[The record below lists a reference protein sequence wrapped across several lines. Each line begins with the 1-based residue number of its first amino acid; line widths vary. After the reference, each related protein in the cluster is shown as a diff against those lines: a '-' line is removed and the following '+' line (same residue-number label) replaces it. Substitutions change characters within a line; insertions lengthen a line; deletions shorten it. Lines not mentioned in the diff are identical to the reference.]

1 MGLRLTVYK
10 ALLRGALQAVKH
22 KTMRK
27 IKRFKITSR
36 QREILNRL
44 LRELPLLRRAGF
56 QSQPEVSA
64 FILDIFKQIDP
75 GVVYEFNQ
83 DAHWELDDQSIVHKE
98 MFSACAVTLGDQLTP
113 YLAALPND
121 DKRTAAITVI
131 LEFLKTA
138 INFVADLVKEQAQ
151 KEECETLDLQF
162 VYLPPFGAAGA
173 PKMLREAVRVE
184 KTVADKALPVILPNL
199 NADKIEVSLAADGTL
214 LPPYTAVFFVPWQ
227 KAKKKGKK

>member
-1 MGLRLTVYK
+1 MFEASQK
-10 ALLRGALQAVKH
+10 D
-22 KTMRK
+22 MRK

-36 QREILNRL
+36 EREILNRL
-44 LRELPLLRRAGF
+44 MRELPLLRRAGF

-64 FILDIFKQIDP
+64 FILDIFKQLDP

-83 DAHWELDDQSIVHKE
+83 DAHWELDNQSILHKE

-113 YLAALPND
+113 FLEALSND

-138 INFVADLVKEQAQ
+138 IGFVTDLVKEQAQ

-173 PKMLREAVRVE
+173 PKMLREAVRLE
-184 KTVADKALPVILPNL
+184 KTIADQALPVILPHL
-199 NADKIEVSLAADGTL
+199 KAEKIDVSLTQEGTL

>member
-1 MGLRLTVYK
+1 MNGLSTN
-10 ALLRGALQAVKH
+10 
-22 KTMRK
+22 TMRK

-36 QREILNRL
+36 EREILNRL
-44 LRELPLLRRAGF
+44 MRELPLLRRAGF

-83 DAHWELDDQSIVHKE
+83 DAHWELDDQSVLHKE
-98 MFSACAVTLGDQLTP
+98 MFSACAVTLGNQLP
-113 YLAALPND
+113 ALLEKLPND
-121 DKRTAAITVI
+121 DKRTVAVTVI

-138 INFVADLVKEQAQ
+138 ILFVADLIKEQAQ

-173 PKMLREAVRVE
+173 PKMLRQAVLLE
-184 KTVADKALPVILPNL
+184 KTMAQKALPAILPHL
-199 NADKIEVSLAADGTL
+199 NAQKIEVSLAQDGTL

-227 KAKKKGKK
+227 KAKKRGKK

>member
-1 MGLRLTVYK
+1 
-10 ALLRGALQAVKH
+10 
-22 KTMRK
+22 MRK

-36 QREILNRL
+36 SREILNKL
-44 LRELPLLRRAGF
+44 MRELPLLRRAGF

-64 FILDIFKQIDP
+64 FITDIFNQIDP

-83 DAHWELDDQSIVHKE
+83 DAHWELDDQSIIHKE
-98 MFSACAVTLGDQLTP
+98 MFSACAVTLGAQLGP
-113 YLAALPND
+113 YLAALPNE
-121 DKRTAAITVI
+121 DKRTAAITVM

-138 INFVADLVKEQAQ
+138 VLFVTDLIKEQAQ

-162 VYLPPFGAAGA
+162 IYLPPFGAAGA
-173 PKMLREAVRVE
+173 PKMLREAVRLE
-184 KTVADKALPVILPNL
+184 KALADKALPSILPHL
-199 NADKIEVSLAADGTL
+199 HAEKIDVSLTEGTL

>member
-1 MGLRLTVYK
+1 
-10 ALLRGALQAVKH
+10 
-22 KTMRK
+22 MRK

-36 QREILNRL
+36 EREILNRL

-56 QSQPEVSA
+56 QNQPEVTA
-64 FILDIFKQIDP
+64 FIASIFKLLDP

-83 DAHWELDDQSIVHKE
+83 DAHWELDNQSILHKE
-98 MFSACAVTLGDQLTP
+98 MFSACAVTLGNQLTP
-113 YLAALPND
+113 FLESLPND

-138 INFVADLVKEQAQ
+138 IGFVTDLIKEQAQ

-173 PKMLREAVRVE
+173 PKMLREAVRLE
-184 KTVADKALPVILPNL
+184 KTVADQALPVILPHL
-199 NADKIEVSLAADGTL
+199 KAEKIDVSLTPEGAL

>member
-1 MGLRLTVYK
+1 
-10 ALLRGALQAVKH
+10 
-22 KTMRK
+22 MRK

-36 QREILNRL
+36 EREILNRL

-64 FILDIFKQIDP
+64 FITELFKQIDP

-83 DAHWELDDQSIVHKE
+83 DAHWELDDQSIIHKE
-98 MFSACAVTLGDQLTP
+98 MFSACAVTLGSKLTP
-113 YLAALPND
+113 YLSALPND
-121 DKRTAAITVI
+121 DKRTAAVTVI

-138 INFVADLVKEQAQ
+138 VNFVADLIKEQAQ

-162 VYLPPFGAAGA
+162 IYLPPFGAAGA

-184 KTVADKALPVILPNL
+184 KTVADKALPSILPHL
-199 NADKIEVSLAADGTL
+199 NADKIEVSLAADGSL

>member
-1 MGLRLTVYK
+1 MNGLSTN
-10 ALLRGALQAVKH
+10 
-22 KTMRK
+22 TMRK

-36 QREILNRL
+36 EREILNRL
-44 LRELPLLRRAGF
+44 MRELPLLRRAGF

-64 FILDIFKQIDP
+64 FILDIFEQIDP

-83 DAHWELDDQSIVHKE
+83 DAHWELDDQSVLHKE
-98 MFSACAVTLGDQLTP
+98 MFSACAVTLGNQLP
-113 YLAALPND
+113 ALLEKLPND
-121 DKRTAAITVI
+121 DKRTVAVTVI

-138 INFVADLVKEQAQ
+138 ILFVADLIKEQAQ

-173 PKMLREAVRVE
+173 PKMLRQAVLLE
-184 KTVADKALPVILPNL
+184 KTMAQKALPAILPHL
-199 NADKIEVSLAADGTL
+199 NAQKIEVSLAQDGTL

-227 KAKKKGKK
+227 KAKKRGKK